1 MNEYP
6 RWDQAT
12 GPVKCRT
19 CKVPIAPGTEIFI
32 KSKGVYY
39 CPACGVGAEE
49 NMGQMV
55 VSGLEEAF
63 LRDMEALPD
72 QAADTVLAK
81 SALFMARQLDQGDV
95 APREVTQYT
104 KEIRLNLLQLH
115 ELYPPAEDGDDT
127 EERRAKL
134 QERRRREQG
143 GGF

>member
-1 MNEYP
+1 MEYP

-19 CKVPIAPGTEIFI
+19 CKVPIMSGTEIFI

-49 NMGQMV
+49 NMGIV
-55 VSGLEEAF
+55 KPGGIEEAF
-63 LRDMEALPD
+63 LKDLDRLPEV
-72 QAADTVLAK
+72 AADTALAK
-81 SALFMARQLDQGDV
+81 TALLLAAQLDSGDV

-104 KEIRLNLLQLH
+104 KEIRLIGVQL
-115 ELYPPAEDGDDT
+115 EETYPPAEEGDDT
-127 EERRAKL
+127 EERRARM

-143 GGF
+143 GI

>member
-19 CKVPIAPGTEIFI
+19 CKTPIMPGTEIFI

-49 NMGQMV
+49 NIGRV
-55 VSGLEEAF
+55 LPNGIEEAF
-63 LRDMEALPD
+63 LLDLNSLPEV
-72 QAADTVLAK
+72 AADTALAK
-81 SALFMARQLDQGDV
+81 TALMLASQLDSGDV

-104 KEIRLNLLQLH
+104 KEIRLIYMQLA

-127 EERRAKL
+127 EERRARL

-143 GGF
+143 GL

>member
-1 MNEYP
+1 MEYP
-6 RWDQAT
+6 RWDQCT

-19 CKVPIAPGTEIFI
+19 CRTPILPGTEIWI
-32 KSKGVYY
+32 KAKGVYY
-39 CPACGVGAEE
+39 CNACGIEAE
-49 NMGQMV
+49 NGLGTV
-55 VSGLEEAF
+55 KAGGLEEAF
-63 LRDMEALPD
+63 IKDMGMLPD
-72 QAADTVLAK
+72 QAADTSLAVA
-81 SALFMARQLDQGDV
+81 ALYMARQLDAGDV

-143 GGF
+143 GI